1 MTPNAIEFYNGFNLL
16 LDIIF
21 VYIAFRIG
29 KSLGY
34 KAGYKENEP
43 PF

>member
-1 MTPNAIEFYNGFNLL
+1 MIMFYNGFNLL

-21 VYIAFRIG
+21 VYITYKIAKGIG
-29 KSLGY
+29 YRQGL
-34 KAGYKENEP
+34 AENEP